1 MEDKDLFSYANSN
14 DVVDEGEGSFDL
26 NAFSSK
32 SMEQETEKPKKAVS
46 KKKKIFRIIL
56 ASFLICVIGACT
68 VLGGILLYV
77 SQWLTAQWK
86 KT

>member
-32 SMEQETEKPKKAVS
+32 SIEQEAEAPKKVVS
-46 KKKKIFRIIL
+46 KKKKVLKVVLSLFLNQNTKLLKQLKIL
-56 ASFLICVIGACT
+56 
-68 VLGGILLYV
+68 VLVL
-77 SQWLTAQWK
+77 K
-86 KT
+86 KGK